1 MMELMTLSNL
11 EKVRTLP
18 TTSLHEINYSLQKY
32 LYSAGVNI
40 GFHTAFHNK
49 QSVIFQNKIA
59 KAIEKQILLIA
70 STDKIYDVIR
80 YKEKLDDKNI
90 LLTLGTFWLVL
101 NNAMDKGD
109 AVILNY
115 LIWAGGWGGQVAL
128 DKMVPDRTFVLKNE
142 LIKSQL
148 ADRMQYLIKT
158 VDKTSQKWVADVIE
172 KGYQAGW
179 DTDRIT
185 LFLKENAKKIAMD
198 RAQIITET
206 ELMNAMNLVEL
217 EAFKK
222 NNIAKHKW
230 ITQVDEKVCAEICMA
245 NEAAGSIKVGG
256 EFPGGTEKPPG
267 HILCRCYLIPI
278 LPEYIKGKLW
288 TGE

>member
-1 MMELMTLSNL
+1 MIFSNL
-11 EKVRTLP
+11 EKIKTLP
-18 TTSLHEINYSLQKY
+18 ITSLHEINYNLQKY
-32 LYSAGVNI
+32 FYSAGVNI
-40 GFHTAFHNK
+40 GFHTAFRSR

-59 KAIEKQILLIA
+59 KAIEKQILFIA

-90 LLTLGTFWLVL
+90 LLTLGTFWLAL
-101 NNAMDKGD
+101 NNAIDKGD
-109 AVILNY
+109 LVILNY

-128 DKMVPDRTFVLKNE
+128 DKMVPDRTFILKNE
-142 LIKSQL
+142 LIKNQL

-179 DTDRIT
+179 NTDRIAF
-185 LFLKENAKKIAMD
+185 FLKENAKKIAME
-198 RAQIITET
+198 RAELITET

-230 ITQVDEKVCAEICMA
+230 VTQMDERVEELCMA
-245 NEAAGSIKVGG
+245 NEVAGSIKVGDI
-256 EFPGGTEKPPG
+256 FPSGTEKPPQ
-267 HILCRCYLIPI
+267 HPQCRCYLIPI